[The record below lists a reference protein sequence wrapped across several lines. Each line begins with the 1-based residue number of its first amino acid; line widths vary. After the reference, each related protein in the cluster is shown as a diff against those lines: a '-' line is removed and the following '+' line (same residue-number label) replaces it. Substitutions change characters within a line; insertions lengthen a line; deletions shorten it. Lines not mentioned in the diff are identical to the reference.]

1 MVVEQYSGYW
11 LPWQPQFA
19 TFQCGVWKSMFCA
32 VRNNQKTKI
41 LPTGFQNIS
50 SYLTLGRT
58 YMFPVN
64 QHLSYIKIIYS
75 IIIINNDHINILIYI
90 MPYRIHS

>member
-1 MVVEQYSGYW
+1 MSEYTVTYKVCMSEYTVTYKVCMSEY
-11 LPWQPQFA
+11 
-19 TFQCGVWKSMFCA
+19 TVTYKVCMSEYTITYK
-32 VRNNQKTKI
+32 VRM
-41 LPTGFQNIS
+41 S
-50 SYLTLGRT
+50 VSYLTLGRT

-75 IIIINNDHINILIYI
+75 IIIINNDHINIHFYI

>member
-1 MVVEQYSGYW
+1 MI
-11 LPWQPQFA
+11 L
-19 TFQCGVWKSMFCA
+19 
-32 VRNNQKTKI
+32 VRV
-41 LPTGFQNIS
+41 LMLV

-64 QHLSYIKIIYS
+64 QRLSYIKIIYS
-75 IIIINNDHINILIYI
+75 IIIINNDHINILYYI